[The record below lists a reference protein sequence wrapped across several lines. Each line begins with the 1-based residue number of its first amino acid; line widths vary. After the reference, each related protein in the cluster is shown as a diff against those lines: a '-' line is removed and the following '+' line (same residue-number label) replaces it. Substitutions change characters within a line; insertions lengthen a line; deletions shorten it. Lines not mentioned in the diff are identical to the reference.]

1 MTAQQPL
8 FVATGLVR
16 RFPGPGQGT
25 VAVDHV
31 DVVIGAGE
39 RVGLVGESGSGKS
52 TLGRLLLR
60 LDDPDEGT
68 IVFDGDDL
76 TGKSG
81 RALLPFRRAAQVVFQ
96 DPSTALNPR
105 MSVADLVAEGL
116 IIHNLHSQD
125 RAARVRAL
133 LGEVGLDD
141 SLLQRRPHELSGGQ
155 KQRVGIARALAVEPR
170 FLLLDE
176 PVSALDVSVQAQIVN
191 LLAELSRSR
200 GLTILFVAHDLHVVR
215 HLCDRVLVMYRG
227 RVVEE
232 GPTEA
237 LFEAPLHPYTRA
249 LLGAVPV
256 ADPARRLVALPLRS
270 GTSDDP
276 VAGGCRFRHRCPEA
290 LPVCAVDAP
299 ALVTVGGDG
308 GRRLACHAR
317 R

>member
-1 MTAQQPL
+1 MTATPL
-8 FVATGLVR
+8 LVASGLVR
-16 RFPGPGQGT
+16 RFPGPGRGT
-25 VAVDHV
+25 VAVDDV
-31 DVVIGAGE
+31 DIAIAAGE

-60 LDDPDEGT
+60 LDAADAGT
-68 IVFDGDDL
+68 VVFDGDDL
-76 TGKSG
+76 TRKSG

-96 DPSTALNPR
+96 DPATALNPR
-105 MSVADLVAEGL
+105 MSVEELVAEGL
-116 IIHNLHSQD
+116 IIHGLHSAD
-125 RAARVRAL
+125 RGARVRAL

-141 SLLQRRPHELSGGQ
+141 SVRQRRPHELSGGQ

-227 RVVEE
+227 RIVEE

-237 LFEAPLHPYTRA
+237 MFATPQHPYTQA
-249 LLGAVPV
+249 LLAAVPV
-256 ADPARRLVALPLRS
+256 ADPARRLLAVPV
-270 GTSDDP
+270 GPGNSDEP
-276 VAGGCRFRHRCPEA
+276 AVGGCRFRHRCPEA
-290 LPVCAVDAP
+290 LPACDVDVP
-299 ALVTVGGDG
+299 ALVTIGTP
-308 GRRLACHAR
+308 GRRVACHAR